1 MKTIFAYI
9 LTLAFVL
16 NAGGKIFIY
25 LDFLI
30 NQDYIAKNLCENK
43 DKPVLK
49 CNGKCH
55 LAKELAKEEKK
66 EKKETKQKFEDTN
79 NYYFCSLENVMEL
92 NTVYFEKREHTHAT
106 IQAKL
111 VGYVAKV
118 FHPPTLS
125 YSHFVA

>member
-30 NQDYIAKNLCENK
+30 NQEYIAKNLCENK

-66 EKKETKQKFEDTN
+66 EKKETKQKFEDTI
-79 NYYFCSLENVMEL
+79 NYYFCSLDEVIEL
-92 NTVYFEKREHTHAT
+92 NTVYFEKREHTNAT

-125 YSHFVA
+125 